1 MSIYNVNYIC
11 REIMRDPAFRDLALR
26 DPDAALTRYDLTGQE
41 RAALKAGDVGTLYRM
56 GVNAFL
62 MGYLPR
68 YEVFGLDMRSYSE
81 RMNAVRDVD
90 ADH

>member
-1 MSIYNVNYIC
+1 MSIYNVNYLC
-11 REIMRDPAFRDLALR
+11 REIMRDRGLRKLAK
-26 DPDAALTRYDLTGQE
+26 DNPDAALGRFDLTSQE
-41 RAALKAGDVGTLYRM
+41 RDALKAGDVGTLYRI
-56 GVNAFL
+56 GVNSFL

-81 RMNAVRDVD
+81 RMNAVRHIE